1 MTDEARLIEK
11 AMGLV
16 YDKAREVYSDSIV
29 DHGTNPRNY
38 GIMEDPD
45 GYAAVTGT

>member
-1 MTDEARLIEK
+1 MTDEARIIEK

-29 DHGTNPRNY
+29 DYGTNPKNY
-38 GIMEDPD
+38 GIMDDPD
-45 GYAAVTGT
+45 GPAAIPGT